1 MAFIELVCTTCQESR
16 YRSKIDITPDV
27 KLVPEMFIPLGD
39 QPDGSTYKDGPL
51 CYNCN
56 GVLRPMPV
64 ATKQKLPRE
73 EAAALRE
80 QKAMEKIYKEDIT
93 ATPPP
98 GESPFLQPVFECAP
112 DEGNM
117 EMTSLPDGRILVKT
131 SRRLFILNLKEALG
145 V

>member
-1 MAFIELVCTTCQESR
+1 MPFIELVCTTCAESR
-16 YRSKIDITPDV
+16 YKSKIDIGPEL
-27 KLVPEMFIPLGD
+27 KLTPEMFIPLGD
-39 QPDGSTYKDGPL
+39 QPDASTYKDGPL

-56 GVLRPMPV
+56 GVLRPMPI
-64 ATKQKLPRE
+64 AEKKKLQRE

-80 QKAMEKIYKEDIT
+80 QRAAQKAYQEDLVPS
-93 ATPPP
+93 PPTTDA
-98 GESPFLQPVFECAP
+98 SLVQTIFECGP

-117 EMTSLPDGRILVKT
+117 EMTTLPDGRVLVKT